1 VAQALSGE
9 GCGSRFGDT
18 VAMTDVLARAVRVAR
33 GLQPAD
39 LVIRGARVVDV
50 LTQQI
55 RPADVAIVGDRIVA
69 VGEGVGVA
77 SASETIEAAGR
88 YVAPGFIDAHVHIE
102 SSMVAPGR
110 FADAVLPHGT
120 TTVVSDPHEIANVL
134 GVEGVRWMLAASE
147 GLDLSVVMMAPACVP
162 ASPLET
168 AGARLEVS
176 DLVALATH
184 PRVLGLAEMMNY
196 PGVLAGDPV
205 ELAKLMAFSGR
216 PIDGHAPAM
225 IGADLQAYLA
235 AGVVSDHE
243 CLTAGEAREKVAG
256 GMMVF
261 LREATN
267 ARNLL
272 DVLGAV
278 TPENARRFA
287 FCTDDRVPG
296 ELLDD
301 GSIDAL
307 VRMAIGAGLDPL
319 LALTLATLNPAE
331 HYGLRDRGA
340 IAPGRRADLVLF
352 EDLADVRP
360 SLVIAGG
367 RVVAREGERIGGGEA
382 APSGLPPTMDVAW
395 RDSLQL
401 RREGDR
407 VRAIGLIEDQLITTS
422 ETVALKAAPNPV
434 AAPEPDADLLRLS
447 VIERHHH
454 TGNVGQGFVTGFGLR
469 AGALAS
475 SVAHDSHNIVVAAA
489 DDGDAL
495 IAARAVAELGGG
507 LVVAAGGEVRASV
520 ALSLAGLL
528 ADRPAREAAAHRAR
542 AEAVAAE
549 LGCHLGAPFMA
560 LSFLALPVIPSLKL
574 TDHGLVDVDAF
585 ALTDVFV

>member
-1 VAQALSGE
+1 VAKDA
-9 GCGSRFGDT
+9 GSRFGDT

-33 GLQPAD
+33 GQERAD
-39 LVIRGARVVDV
+39 LVVRGARTVDV

-69 VGEGVGVA
+69 VAPALSVPPA
-77 SASETIEAAGR
+77 RETIEAARR
-88 YVAPGFIDAHVHIE
+88 YLAPGFIDAHVHIE

-147 GLDLSVVMMAPACVP
+147 GLDLSVLMMAPACVP

-168 AGARLEVS
+168 TGARLEAS
-176 DLVALATH
+176 DLMALAAH

-196 PGVLAGDPV
+196 PGVLAGDPI

-216 PIDGHAPAM
+216 PIDGHAPGVA
-225 IGADLQAYLA
+225 GSDLQAYLA
-235 AGVVSDHE
+235 AGVISDHE
-243 CLTAGEAREKVAG
+243 CLTADEAREKVAG

-267 ARNLL
+267 ARNLR
-272 DVLGAV
+272 DVLPAV
-278 TPENARRFA
+278 TPGNARRFA

-367 RVVAREGERIGGGEA
+367 RVVARDGERVGGGEA
-382 APSGLPPTMDVAW
+382 APRGLPPTMDIAW
-395 RDSLQL
+395 RDSLEL

-407 VRAIGLIEDQLITTS
+407 VRAIGVIADQLITTS
-422 ETVALKAAPNPV
+422 ETVALKAAPGAPAV
-434 AAPEPDADLLRLS
+434 ASPEPDADLLRLS

-495 IAARAVAELGGG
+495 IAARAAAELGGG

-520 ALSLAGLL
+520 ALPLAGLL
-528 ADRPAREAAAHRAR
+528 ADPPREVADELAR

>member
-1 VAQALSGE
+1 
-9 GCGSRFGDT
+9 
-18 VAMTDVLARAVRVAR
+18 MTDVLARVVRVAR
-33 GLQPAD
+33 GQEPAD
-39 LVIRGARVVDV
+39 LVVRGARVVDV

-55 RPADVAIVGDRIVA
+55 RDADVAIVGDRIVA
-69 VGEGVGVA
+69 VGEGVA
-77 SASETIEAAGR
+77 ARETIEAAGR

-147 GLDLSVVMMAPACVP
+147 GLDLSVLMMAPACVP

-168 AGARLEVS
+168 AGARLEAS
-176 DLVALATH
+176 DLVALAAH

-216 PIDGHAPAM
+216 PIDGHAPGVL
-225 IGADLQAYLA
+225 GADLQAYLA
-235 AGVVSDHE
+235 GGVISDHE
-243 CLTAGEAREKVAG
+243 CLTATEATEKVAN

-272 DVLGAV
+272 DVLPAV
-278 TPENARRFA
+278 TRENARRFA

-319 LALTLATLNPAE
+319 VALTLATLNPAE

-340 IAPGRRADLVLF
+340 VAPGRRADLVLF

-360 SLVIAGG
+360 SLVVAGG
-367 RVVAREGERIGGGEA
+367 LVVAREGERVGGGEG
-382 APSGLPPTMDVAW
+382 APGGLPPTMDVAW
-395 RDSLQL
+395 RDSLAL
-401 RREGDR
+401 RRDGDR

-422 ETVALKAAPNPV
+422 ETVALGPAAGAGAV
-434 AAPEPDADLLRLS
+434 AGPDPDADLLRLS
-447 VIERHHH
+447 VVERHHG
-454 TGNVGQGFVTGFGLR
+454 TGNVGQGFVRGFGLR

-495 IAARAVAELGGG
+495 IAARAAAELGGG
-507 LVVAAGGEVRASV
+507 LVVAAGGEVRATV
-520 ALSLAGLL
+520 ALPLAGLL
-528 ADRPAREAAAHRAR
+528 ADRPPRAVADDLAR
-542 AEAVAAE
+542 AEAIAAE
-549 LGCHLGAPFMA
+549 LGCRLGAPFMA

-574 TDHGLVDVDAF
+574 TDQGLVDVDAF

>member
-1 VAQALSGE
+1 
-9 GCGSRFGDT
+9 
-18 VAMTDVLARAVRVAR
+18 
-33 GLQPAD
+33 
-39 LVIRGARVVDV
+39 
-50 LTQQI
+50 
-55 RPADVAIVGDRIVA
+55 
-69 VGEGVGVA
+69 
-77 SASETIEAAGR
+77 
-88 YVAPGFIDAHVHIE
+88 
-102 SSMVAPGR
+102 
-110 FADAVLPHGT
+110 
-120 TTVVSDPHEIANVL
+120 
-134 GVEGVRWMLAASE
+134 ML
-147 GLDLSVVMMAPACVP
+147 
-162 ASPLET
+162 
-168 AGARLEVS
+168 
-176 DLVALATH
+176 
-184 PRVLGLAEMMNY
+184 
-196 PGVLAGDPV
+196 
-205 ELAKLMAFSGR
+205 
-216 PIDGHAPAM
+216 
-225 IGADLQAYLA
+225 GADLQAYLA

-243 CLTAGEAREKVAG
+243 CLTADEAREKVAN

-272 DVLGAV
+272 DVLPAV
-278 TPENARRFA
+278 TPDNARRFA

-360 SLVIAGG
+360 ALVIAGG
-367 RVVAREGERIGGGEA
+367 RVVARDGERVGGGQA

-395 RDSLQL
+395 RDSLAL
-401 RREGDR
+401 RRDGDR

-422 ETVALKAAPNPV
+422 ETVALAPGGGDV
-434 AAPEPDADLLRLS
+434 AGPEPGADLLRLS
-447 VIERHHH
+447 VVERHRA

-507 LVVAAGGEVRASV
+507 LVVVAGGEVRATV
-520 ALSLAGLL
+520 ALPLAGLL
-528 ADRPAREAAAHRAR
+528 ADRAPREVADDLAH
-542 AEAVAAE
+542 AEAIAAE

>member
-1 VAQALSGE
+1 
-9 GCGSRFGDT
+9 
-18 VAMTDVLARAVRVAR
+18 MTDVLARAVRVAR
-33 GLQPAD
+33 GQEPAD
-39 LVIRGARVVDV
+39 LLVCGARVVDV

-55 RPADVAIVGDRIVA
+55 RSADVAIVGDRIVA
-69 VGEGVGVA
+69 VGPGLADGR
-77 SASETIEAAGR
+77 ETIEAAGR
-88 YVAPGFIDAHVHIE
+88 YVAPGLIDAHVHIE

-134 GVEGVRWMLAASE
+134 GVDGVRWMLAASE
-147 GLDLSVVMMAPACVP
+147 GLDLSVLMMAPACVP

-168 AGARLEVS
+168 AGARLEAS
-176 DLVALATH
+176 DLMALAAH

-216 PIDGHAPAM
+216 PIDGHAP
-225 IGADLQAYLA
+225 GVLGTDLQAYLA

-243 CLTAGEAREKVAG
+243 CLTADEALEKVAG

-272 DVLGAV
+272 DVLPAV

-367 RVVAREGERIGGGEA
+367 RVVARDGERIGGGDA

-395 RDSLQL
+395 RDNLQL
-401 RREGDR
+401 RRGGDH
-407 VRAIGLIEDQLITTS
+407 VRAIGLIADQLITTS
-422 ETVALKAAPNPV
+422 EVVALAPGAGV
-434 AAPEPDADLLRLS
+434 AGPEPDADLLRLS
-447 VIERHHH
+447 VIERHRG

-495 IAARAVAELGGG
+495 IAARAAAELGGG
-507 LVVAAGGEVRASV
+507 LVVAAGGKVRASV
-520 ALSLAGLL
+520 ALPLAGLL
-528 ADRPAREAAAHRAR
+528 ADRPPREVADELAH
-542 AEAVAAE
+542 AEAIAAE
-549 LGCHLGAPFMA
+549 LGCRPAAPFMA

>member
-1 VAQALSGE
+1 MAKGA
-9 GCGSRFGDT
+9 GSRFGDT

-33 GLQPAD
+33 AQEPAD
-39 LVIRGARVVDV
+39 LVVRGARVVDV

-69 VGEGVGVA
+69 VTPALSVPPA
-77 SASETIEAAGR
+77 RETIEAAGR
-88 YVAPGFIDAHVHIE
+88 YVAPGLIDAHVHIE
-102 SSMVAPGR
+102 SSMVAPAR

-147 GLDLSVVMMAPACVP
+147 GLDLSVLMMAPACVP

-168 AGARLEVS
+168 AGARLEAS
-176 DLVALATH
+176 DLMSLAAH

-216 PIDGHAPAM
+216 PIDGHSPGM
-225 IGADLQAYLA
+225 VGSDLQAYLA

-243 CLTAGEAREKVAG
+243 CLTASEAREKVAG

-272 DVLGAV
+272 DVLPAV
-278 TPENARRFA
+278 TPDNARRFA

-307 VRMAIGAGLDPL
+307 VRMAIAAGLDPL

-331 HYGLRDRGA
+331 HYGLHDRGA

-367 RVVAREGERIGGGEA
+367 RVVARDGERVGGGKA
-382 APSGLPPTMDVAW
+382 APRGLPPTMDIAW
-395 RDSLQL
+395 RDSLEL

-407 VRAIGLIEDQLITTS
+407 VRAIGVIADQLITTA
-422 ETVALKAAPNPV
+422 ETVALNAA
-434 AAPEPDADLLRLS
+434 AAGIASPEPDADLLRLS

-454 TGNVGQGFVTGFGLR
+454 TGNVGQGFVCGFGLR

-489 DDGDAL
+489 DDRDAL
-495 IAARAVAELGGG
+495 IAARAAAELGGG

-520 ALSLAGLL
+520 ALPLAGLL
-528 ADRPAREAAAHRAR
+528 ADRPPREVADELAR

-574 TDHGLVDVDAF
+574 TDHGLVDVNAF